1 MAENNL
7 MSISDDAIQYT
18 NTDAST
24 FKCYA
29 AQKGYWND
37 PFIKYFAKP
46 NITNKA
52 PKMNR
57 GYFARVHAIKN
68 VLYKF
73 LNQTNLQCQIINIGA
88 GFDTLY
94 FNLFSDQDRK
104 LPLKYIEIDF
114 LQICKH
120 KKHIIKSK
128 KQLFDCLPGILTNEQ
143 QPVDDLHCENYHLI
157 SVDLRNV
164 EQLDKK
170 LNDCKIDKNIPTL
183 VISEC
188 VLIYMKSQHS
198 NDLIGYFGRNFNN
211 CFFLNYEQYKLNDR
225 FGKIMIENM
234 HMRSVDLVGMDSC
247 MSEETQNNRFIKNN
261 FKIVKLISMTDY
273 YKEFINLN
281 ERKRIE
287 AIEFLDE
294 VELLYQLLD
303 HYCIG
308 LASNNENERILLN
321 NLI

>member
-1 MAENNL
+1 MAENVL
-7 MSISDDAIQYT
+7 TISDEAIQYT

-24 FKCYA
+24 FKSYL

-37 PFIKYFAKP
+37 PFIKYFVKP
-46 NITNKA
+46 NVGNKA
-52 PKMNR
+52 PEMSR
-57 GYFARVHAIKN
+57 GYFARVHAIKSI
-68 VLYKF
+68 LYNF
-73 LNQTNLQCQIINIGA
+73 LNETNLQCQVINIGA

-94 FNLFSDQDRK
+94 FNLFLDSKK
-104 LPLKYIEIDF
+104 LPLKYIELDF
-114 LQICKH
+114 PQICKH

-128 KQLFDCLPGILTNEQ
+128 KQLFDCLPGFLSSEQ
-143 QPVDDLHCENYHLI
+143 PSDELHCENYHLM
-157 SVDLRNV
+157 STDLRNI

-170 LNDCKIDKNIPTL
+170 LNECKLDKKIPTL

-188 VLIYMKSQHS
+188 VLIYMKSKHS
-198 NDLIGYFGRNFNN
+198 HELIEYFGKDFTN
-211 CFFLNYEQYKLNDR
+211 CVFLNYEQFKLNDR

-247 MSEETQNNRFIKNN
+247 MSEGTQHDRFIKSG
-261 FKIVKLISMTDY
+261 FKIVKIQSMTDY
-273 YKEFINLN
+273 YKNCISGD

-287 AIEFLDE
+287 SIEFLDE

-308 LASNNENERILLN
+308 LASNCVPENNSLFNRLL
-321 NLI
+321 L

>member
-1 MAENNL
+1 
-7 MSISDDAIQYT
+7 MS
-18 NTDAST
+18 
-24 FKCYA
+24 
-29 AQKGYWND
+29 
-37 PFIKYFAKP
+37 
-46 NITNKA
+46 
-52 PKMNR
+52 R

-68 VLYKF
+68 VLYNF
-73 LNQTNLQCQIINIGA
+73 LNKTNRQCQVINIGA

-94 FNLFSDQDRK
+94 FNLFIDDK
-104 LPLKYIEIDF
+104 KFPLKYIEIDF

-128 KQLFDCLPGILTNEQ
+128 KQLFDCIPGILTSEQ
-143 QPVDDLHCENYHLI
+143 QGDDIHSETYHLI
-157 SVDLRNV
+157 SVDLRNI

-170 LNDCKIDKNIPTL
+170 LKDCNLDKTIPTL

-188 VLIYMKSQHS
+188 VLIYMKPQHS
-198 NDLIGYFGRNFNN
+198 NELIGYFGKNFNN

-247 MSEETQNNRFIKNN
+247 MSEETQNDRFINNCFKN
-261 FKIVKLISMTDY
+261 VKLISLTDY
-273 YKEFINLN
+273 YKNFIENS

-294 VELLYQLLD
+294 VELLFQLLD

-308 LASNNENERILLN
+308 LASNNENEGV
-321 NLI
+321 NLMNSLI